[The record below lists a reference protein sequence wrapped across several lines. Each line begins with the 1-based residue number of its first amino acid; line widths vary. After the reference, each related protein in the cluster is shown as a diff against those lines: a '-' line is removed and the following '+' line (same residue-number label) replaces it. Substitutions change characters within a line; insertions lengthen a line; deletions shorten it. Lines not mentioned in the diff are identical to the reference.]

1 MERRDFIKTSCVT
14 CAGIIGASSLMS
26 LLNSCAPLPVVKTSS
41 KENAMLVPEA
51 SFIEN
56 KNMVIV
62 KNPELEFDILLIKKK
77 DNSYSALYMQC
88 THQNQPLTANKT
100 GLFCSAHGSSFDLE
114 GNVITE
120 PATAPLRKFKT
131 EVTESNNIKIY
142 LN

>member
-1 MERRDFIKTSCVT
+1 MA

-41 KENAMLVPEA
+41 KENAMFVPQD
-51 SFIEN
+51 SFVEN

-77 DNSYSALYMQC
+77 DNSYNALYMQC

-114 GNVITE
+114 GDVVTE
-120 PATAPLRKFKT
+120 PATTALRKFKT
-131 EVTESNNIKIY
+131 EVTESKTIKIY